1 MCTHNIQRSAKLKRV
16 HVHLYACV
24 GDGDGGFWGG
34 RGVCILPWQL
44 EKMVRDDENARAA
57 IQANLDVQKEEYRIL
72 KAKFQ
77 ELQKGFL
84 LGQLQD
90 EMKEILLG
98 ELEEVV
104 PASQIL
110 QYDLSAMHCTRSI
123 PDIECVRDCFLR
135 GAGKAGRQ

>member
-1 MCTHNIQRSAKLKRV
+1 M
-16 HVHLYACV
+16 
-24 GDGDGGFWGG
+24 GDIWGG
-34 RGVCILPWQL
+34 GVGGILPWQL
-44 EKMVRDDENARAA
+44 EKVVRDDENARSA

-72 KAKFQ
+72 KSKFQ

-123 PDIECVRDCFLR
+123 PDIECVRECFLR
-135 GAGKAGRQ
+135 DAGKARRR